1 MFNALYSRTN
11 LFVLVLYQF
20 ILVYFFNE
28 MIYFLF
34 IFSIFLNLS
43 SHVLYSHIYRIIIY
57 FKLNQELLISQLILN
72 LFFYLSSFS
81 HLLQITERTVFF
93 KKKYDILGYLYFL
106 YLLQITHEIFFILI
120 FLVIENILVVILS
133 LFSYLLR

>member
-1 MFNALYSRTN
+1 MFNALYGRTN

-43 SHVLYSHIYRIIIY
+43 SHVSYSHIYRIIIY

-81 HLLQITERTVFF
+81 HLLQITERTVFL
-93 KKKYDILGYLYFL
+93 KKTYDILGYLNFL

>member
-43 SHVLYSHIYRIIIY
+43 SHVSYSHIYRIIIY

-81 HLLQITERTVFF
+81 HLLQITERTVFL
-93 KKKYDILGYLYFL
+93 KKTYDILGYLNFL

-133 LFSYLLR
+133 LFSYLFR

>member
-43 SHVLYSHIYRIIIY
+43 SHVLYSHIYRIIVY

-81 HLLQITERTVFF
+81 HLLQITERTVFL
-93 KKKYDILGYLYFL
+93 KKTYDILGYLNFL

-133 LFSYLLR
+133 LFSYLFR

>member
-43 SHVLYSHIYRIIIY
+43 SHVSYSHIYRIIIY

-81 HLLQITERTVFF
+81 HLLQITERTVFL
-93 KKKYDILGYLYFL
+93 KKTYDILGYLNFL

>member
-43 SHVLYSHIYRIIIY
+43 SHVSYSHIYRIIIY

-93 KKKYDILGYLYFL
+93 KKTYDILGYLNFL

>member
-93 KKKYDILGYLYFL
+93 KKTYDILGYLNFL

>member
-43 SHVLYSHIYRIIIY
+43 SHVLYSHIYRIIVY

-93 KKKYDILGYLYFL
+93 KKTYDILGYLNFL